1 VSGVSLAFLW
11 HMHQPQY
18 RPAGERVCLQPWVR
32 LHACRSYYDMVRVL
46 AEFPEVRV
54 TFNLVPTLVEQIDA
68 YVLGGSDLFRETA
81 RVPVADLDERQQR
94 FLVDHFFSAQEE
106 RMIQPL
112 PRYAE
117 LLELKRAATRRRGE
131 EAAWREFAPAD
142 LRDLQVLFD
151 LAWFGFKAAEEFAE
165 IAALRRRGRA
175 FTAADLTAVHA
186 TQDVILARVLGEY
199 RAASDRGQAEV
210 SASPWAH
217 PILPLLIDSDCAREA
232 MPAAVLPPRFAAPE
246 DAALQIEEGLARVE
260 TLLGAR
266 PRGMWP
272 SEGSLS
278 RAAVALMA
286 ARGVAWAAGDIDVL
300 RASARDGEAD
310 ARVPWR
316 LEGDDV
322 AVDLVFRDHELSDRI
337 GFTWARAD
345 PQAAVEELL
354 AGTRARATGEN
365 PLVLVALDGENP
377 WEHYADAG
385 GPFLRALYG
394 ALSNGA
400 AAGAG
405 TRGSAGGG
413 AAAGT
418 EVVARTVSES
428 LRLATRRATVR
439 RLRPGSWIRADF
451 GIWIGGP
458 EKNRAWTL
466 LGETRQRLAPL
477 LADATRPV
485 AERSAAW
492 ASLRAAEGSDW
503 FWWLDG
509 QFESRYRDDFDR
521 LFRTHLKLACEA
533 LGASPPEALGWPIAG
548 SDAGGATALR
558 AGLLAATPVVDG
570 YETDFHEWY
579 GAPPIDGMRM
589 LPAAAMQRAHVP
601 IASVRAGL
609 SPQGDLCVRIDP
621 ERQAGAALWR
631 EARVELRLVGPGA
644 EPRVASLALDERGD
658 PREVAPPGLAARA
671 RKVLEIL
678 LPAADAAVAPGGSVI
693 LFVRLMIGKETLVLR
708 EIEIRRPDPAPRVTG
723 SGE

>member
-1 VSGVSLAFLW
+1 
-11 HMHQPQY
+11 MHQPQY
-18 RPAGERVCLQPWVR
+18 RTAGERVCLQPWVR

-68 YVLGGSDLFRETA
+68 YVAGGSDLFRETA
-81 RVPVADLDERQQR
+81 RVPVDDLDERQRR

-106 RMIQPL
+106 RMIRPL

-117 LLELKRAATRRRGE
+117 LLELKRAAARRGGE
-131 EAAWREFAPAD
+131 ETAWRDFAPAD

-151 LAWFGFKAAEEFAE
+151 LAWFGFKAVEEFDG

-175 FTAADLTAVHA
+175 FTAADVTEIHA
-186 TQDVILARVLGEY
+186 AQDAILARVLGEY
-199 RAASDRGQAEV
+199 KAAADRGQAEV

-232 MPAAVLPPRFAAPE
+232 MPAVDLPPRFTAPE
-246 DAALQIEEGLARVE
+246 DAALQIEEGLARVG

-286 ARGVAWAAGDIDVL
+286 ARGVAWAAGDVDVL
-300 RASARDGEAD
+300 RASTRDGEAD
-310 ARVPWR
+310 ARIPWR
-316 LEGDDV
+316 LQGDDV

-337 GFTWARAD
+337 GFAWARAE
-345 PQAAVEELL
+345 PGAAVEELL
-354 AGTRARATGEN
+354 SETRARASGEN
-365 PLVLVALDGENP
+365 ALVLVALDGENP

-394 ALSNGA
+394 ALAKG
-400 AAGAG
+400 AGAD
-405 TRGSAGGG
+405 GGD
-413 AAAGT
+413 AT

-428 LRLATRRATVR
+428 LRLATRRGAVR

-458 EKNRAWTL
+458 EKNRAWAL

-477 LADATRPV
+477 LADAARPV
-485 AERSAAW
+485 ADRRAAW
-492 ASLRAAEGSDW
+492 AALRAAEGSDW

-509 QFESRYRDDFDR
+509 QFESHYRDDFDR
-521 LFRTHLKLACEA
+521 LFRAHLRQACEA
-533 LGASPPEALGWPIAG
+533 LGTEPPEALGWPIAG
-548 SDAGGATALR
+548 TDAGAATALR
-558 AGLLAATPVVDG
+558 AGLLAAAPVVDG

-601 IASVRAGL
+601 IASVRAAL

-621 ERQAGAALWR
+621 EQPAGAALLR
-631 EARVELRLVGPGA
+631 AARVELRLVRPGGEA
-644 EPRVASLALDERGD
+644 RVASLALDDAGE
-658 PREVAPPGLAARA
+658 PREVAPPGLVARA

-678 LPAADAAVAPGGSVI
+678 LPAADADVAPGGSVI
-693 LFVRLMIGKETLVLR
+693 LFLRLMFGKETLVLR
-708 EIEIRRPDPAPRVTG
+708 EIEIRRPDPAPRAMG

>member
-1 VSGVSLAFLW
+1 
-11 HMHQPQY
+11 MHQPQY
-18 RPAGERVCLQPWVR
+18 RTAGERVCLQPWVR

-68 YVLGGSDLFRETA
+68 YVAGGSDLFRETA
-81 RVPVADLDERQQR
+81 RVPVGDLDERQRR

-106 RMIQPL
+106 RMIRPL

-117 LLELKRAATRRRGE
+117 LLELKRAAARRRGDGD
-131 EAAWREFAPAD
+131 AWRDFAPAD
-142 LRDLQVLFD
+142 LGDLQVLFD
-151 LAWFGFKAAEEFAE
+151 LAWFGFKAVEEFDA

-175 FTAADLTAVHA
+175 FTAADVAEVHA
-186 TQDVILARVLGEY
+186 AQDAILARVLGEY
-199 RAASDRGQAEV
+199 KAAVDRGQAEV

-232 MPAAVLPPRFAAPE
+232 MPAADLPPRFAAPE
-246 DAALQIEEGLARVE
+246 DAALQIEEGLARVG

-286 ARGVAWAAGDIDVL
+286 ARGVAWAAGDVDVL
-300 RASARDGEAD
+300 RASTRDGEAD
-310 ARVPWR
+310 ACIPWR

-337 GFTWARAD
+337 GFTWARAE
-345 PQAAVEELL
+345 PRAAVEELL
-354 AGTRARATGEN
+354 SGTRARANGEN
-365 PLVLVALDGENP
+365 ALVLVALDGENP
-377 WEHYADAG
+377 WEHYTDAG

-394 ALSNGA
+394 ALSSGA
-400 AAGAG
+400 DAGAG
-405 TRGSAGGG
+405 GGD
-413 AAAGT
+413 T
-418 EVVARTVSES
+418 IEVVARTVSES
-428 LRLATRRATVR
+428 LRLATRRGAVR
-439 RLRPGSWIRADF
+439 RLRPGSWIHADF

-458 EKNRAWTL
+458 EKNRAWAL

-477 LADATRPV
+477 LAAAARPV
-485 AERSAAW
+485 ADRRAAW
-492 ASLRAAEGSDW
+492 AALRAAEGSDW

-509 QFESRYRDDFDR
+509 QFESHYRDDFDR
-521 LFRTHLKLACEA
+521 LFRAHLRQACEA
-533 LGASPPEALGWPIAG
+533 LGTPPPEALGWPIAG
-548 SDAGGATALR
+548 TEAGAATALR
-558 AGLLAATPVVDG
+558 AGLLAAAPVVDG

-601 IASVRAGL
+601 IASVRAAL

-621 ERQAGAALWR
+621 ERPAGAALLR
-631 EARVELRLVGPGA
+631 DARVELRLVRPGGEA
-644 EPRVASLALDERGD
+644 RVASLALDDAGE
-658 PREVAPPGLAARA
+658 PREVAPPGLVARA

-678 LPAADAAVAPGGSVI
+678 LPAADADVAPGGSVI
-693 LFVRLMIGKETLVLR
+693 LFLRLMFGKETLVLR
-708 EIEIRRPDPAPRVTG
+708 EIEIRRPEPAPRATG